1 MELKLNQLAVAQ
13 AARWCARLRAPDCSV
28 AERQTFQDWL
38 AQHPAHVQAYR
49 KVREVD
55 ERVAHLGRDDARMQA
70 LAADALAAPPVPT
83 AGHWLSTK
91 GWRVAAALLLGIG
104 VAALVGYRD
113 TPEAGSAIY
122 ANADLGQQKIQLS
135 DGSVVHL
142 DVGSRFKVQMNRSG
156 RQLELLEGR
165 AYFEVAHDAA
175 RPFTVR
181 AGGASTVAL
190 GTRFAVA
197 LGAQDVRVTLVEGSV
212 AITDTAN
219 SKGWREILQ
228 PGQQLKFNAAR
239 GVKERLEVDTSTA
252 LGWASGRLIFNG
264 APLGEAVEEI
274 NRYAAVKLRL
284 GDKALAA
291 VPIGGNFAAGGDREQ
306 IAEALAAVLPL
317 RIVRVG
323 ASDIVLYQRRELAVN

>member
-1 MELKLNQLAVAQ
+1 MEQKLNQLAVAQ
-13 AARWCARLRAPDCSV
+13 AARWCARLRAQDCS
-28 AERQTFQDWL
+28 ATERQAFQDWL

-55 ERVAHLGRDDARMQA
+55 ERAAHLGRGDARMQA
-70 LAADALAAPPVPT
+70 LAADALATPPVP
-83 AGHWLSTK
+83 AGNWLSTK
-91 GWRVAAALLLGIG
+91 GWRVAAALLLGVG
-104 VAALVGYRD
+104 VAAFVGYRD
-113 TPEAGSAIY
+113 TPESGSAIY
-122 ANADLGQQKIQLS
+122 ANADLGQQKIHLS

-142 DVGSRFKVQMNRSG
+142 DVGSQVRVQMNRSG

-165 AYFEVAHDAA
+165 AYFEVAHDAT
-175 RPFTVR
+175 RPFLVR

-212 AITDTAN
+212 AVTDNAN
-219 SKGWREILQ
+219 STRWREILQ
-228 PGQQLKFNAAR
+228 PGQQLKFNASS
-239 GVKERLEVDTSTA
+239 GVKERLEVDTNTA

-264 APLGEAVEEI
+264 APLGDAIEEI

-291 VPIGGNFAAGGDREQ
+291 GNK
-306 IAEALAAVLPL
+306 L
-317 RIVRVG
+317 RRPW
-323 ASDIVLYQRRELAVN
+323 QRCCRCA